1 MKQVEIEFEAAVA
14 VQLTNTTISWFDNHN
29 NIRTDKA
36 TKVYLDMDGNH
47 RFCVKGGIV
56 PMKRIKSIV
65 YEKKIILNFQQTK
78 IKEYNKRVLKQY

>member
-1 MKQVEIEFEAAVA
+1 MYLCNVNLNAYSMKQVEIEFEAAVA
-14 VQLTNTTISWFDNHN
+14 VQLTNTTISWFDNRN
-29 NIRTDKA
+29 NLQTDKA

-65 YEKKIILNFQQTK
+65 YEKK
-78 IKEYNKRVLKQY
+78 